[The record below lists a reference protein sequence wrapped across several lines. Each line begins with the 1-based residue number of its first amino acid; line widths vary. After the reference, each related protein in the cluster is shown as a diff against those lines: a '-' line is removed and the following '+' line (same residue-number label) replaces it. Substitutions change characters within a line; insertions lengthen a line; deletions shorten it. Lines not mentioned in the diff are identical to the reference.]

1 MALWLYK
8 CQGLEFDRNCGP
20 TSSAVAAQ
28 TQLDSAVAVQTQ
40 LDSAVAAVRLYSA
53 SFLCV
58 TETQLISVNLKADC
72 SCPEFEKRSAWDF
85 GWPKSN

>member
-28 TQLDSAVAVQTQ
+28 TQLDSVNGSLKLV
-40 LDSAVAAVRLYSA
+40 SAAVRL
-53 SFLCV
+53 
-58 TETQLISVNLKADC
+58 ISVNVFLSRVRRKKC
-72 SCPEFEKRSAWDF
+72 M
-85 GWPKSN
+85 